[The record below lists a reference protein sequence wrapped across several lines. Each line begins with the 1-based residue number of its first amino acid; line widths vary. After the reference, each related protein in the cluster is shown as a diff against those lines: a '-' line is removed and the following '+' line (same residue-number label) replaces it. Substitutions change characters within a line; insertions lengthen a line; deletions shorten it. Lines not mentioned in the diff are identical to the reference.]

1 MTLIFILCFPCQGLI
16 FLLCSTFCSIYHMC
30 FLFQAPYIIYVE
42 VVEVED
48 LNTAPVQVKLAHSL
62 RHTRSEE
69 NLLNSPASTSSSQL
83 DLTATPTTTTTATT
97 SGLGSTSSIPSSLSS
112 PHLTSGKSKLWFSII
127 FQLTLIKKKV
137 FRSTEKLTINKR
149 ITLQA
154 STGI

>member
-1 MTLIFILCFPCQGLI
+1 MHLLPMSGLVLHI
-16 FLLCSTFCSIYHMC
+16 CSISFTVYHLH
-30 FLFQAPYIIYVE
+30 FQFQAPYIIYVE
-42 VVEVED
+42 VLEVED

-112 PHLTSGKSKLWFSII
+112 PHLTSGKLRLYFPIISSTHFFFNVFSKARKNFK
-127 FQLTLIKKKV
+127 LI
-137 FRSTEKLTINKR
+137 
-149 ITLQA
+149 
-154 STGI
+154 